1 MQKQNLSPLFFVA
14 ALEGAAA
21 ILFLL
26 LSPSKEQ
33 GILWGYSV
41 TRLGMAALAFLGF
54 CLALAFIP
62 WGLKNEQKIID
73 KLTSSNKIISGAAI
87 ILLIIFIALIWIAI
101 RGNCIHLGNIGSYI
115 ARGAPLLVW
124 FALTIMQLQIWM
136 MLQGIS
142 SKWEIESLVSFLLA
156 TSVIVFILFDIV
168 LRGNGINL
176 IEFRKF
182 AQIKIA
188 PNLPWVFL
196 LMIGAFTL
204 GKLGQKPDRK
214 YFILAARA
222 LSIFI
227 VAWFIYQ
234 FTGFIGRWFFR
245 APEQAYFPYLA
256 DAFLHGKLYLVNPI
270 SLVELT
276 PNNGNWYVPYPPLNA
291 LLMMPMVALWGA
303 ENVNSSNFSIFFA
316 ALSVSLV
323 FAILEKLSER
333 GWTKLNA
340 SANLWLTV
348 LFGLSTP
355 LWQIAISGE
364 VWYINQVVTIAFV
377 ALATL
382 FVLLEA
388 PPLLIGFTIG
398 LAMLARP
405 PILLSWI
412 FLFGIFW
419 QIQSGNDGRV
429 PFAKWFKWSFLTAI
443 PVILIGFAFLWYNY
457 SRFGSIFDFG
467 YAAMNI
473 GEPARTDIRT
483 YGQFNFRYL
492 SRNLEVMFLRL
503 PHPKP
508 ACGFFTADIEGM
520 SLFVTTP
527 AFIYLLGTFK
537 RKAWVGAAWATSIL
551 LFIPLALYFTT
562 GIFQFGYRY
571 ILDMIVPLI
580 ALLAVSVRK
589 EKLALHMKAV
599 ILAGVLVNYWGVW
612 WFYRHW
618 CR

>member
-1 MQKQNLSPLFFVA
+1 MGKQNLRPLFLMT
-14 ALEGAAA
+14 ALEGAAT

-33 GILWGYSV
+33 GILWGYSAV
-41 TRLGMAALAFLGF
+41 RLALTALALLGL
-54 CLALAFIP
+54 CLVLAFIP
-62 WGLKNEQKIID
+62 WGMRNEQKIID
-73 KLTSSNKIISGAAI
+73 GLISSSRLISGAAMVV
-87 ILLIIFIALIWIAI
+87 LIVLIALIVIAA
-101 RGNCIHLGNIGSYI
+101 RGDWIHLGNIGSYI
-115 ARGAPLLVW
+115 TRGAPLLAW
-124 FALTIMQLQIWM
+124 FALTIVQLQSWL
-136 MLQGIS
+136 MLQGIA
-142 SKWEIESLVSFLLA
+142 SKWDVESLVSFLLA
-156 TSVIVFILFDIV
+156 TSAIVFILFDIV

-176 IEFRKF
+176 VEFRKF
-182 AQIKIA
+182 AQMKLIS
-188 PNLPWVFL
+188 NLPWVFL
-196 LMIGAFTL
+196 LVIVAFVL
-204 GKLGQKPDRK
+204 GKLGGRPDRK
-214 YFILAARA
+214 HFILAARA

-234 FTGFIGRWFFR
+234 FTGFIGRWFLR
-245 APEQAYFPYLA
+245 SPEQAYFPYLA
-256 DAFLHGKLYLVNPI
+256 DAFLHGKLYLINPI
-270 SLVELT
+270 SYVELT
-276 PNNGNWYVPYPPLNA
+276 PHNGNWYVPYPPLNA
-291 LLMMPMVALWGA
+291 VLMMPMVALLGA
-303 ENVNSSNFSIFFA
+303 ENVNSSSFSIFFA

-333 GWTKLNA
+333 GWTKLKA
-340 SANLWLTV
+340 SANLWLTA

-382 FVLLEA
+382 LVLLEA
-388 PPLLIGFTIG
+388 SPLLVGLSLG
-398 LAMLARP
+398 LALLARP
-405 PILLSWI
+405 PILLSWV
-412 FLFGIFW
+412 FLLGIFW
-419 QIQSGNDGRV
+419 QIQSDRHGGV
-429 PFAKWFKWSFLTAI
+429 PFVKWFKWSLLTAI
-443 PVILIGFAFLWYNY
+443 PIILIGLTFLWYNY
-457 SRFGSIFDFG
+457 SRFGSLFDFG

-483 YGQFNFRYL
+483 YGQFNLRYL

-508 ACGFFTADIEGM
+508 SCGFFTADTEGM
-520 SLFVTTP
+520 SLFVVTP
-527 AFIYLLGTFK
+527 AFIYLLGAFK
-537 RKAWVGAAWATSIL
+537 RKAWVVAAWVTSIL

-571 ILDMIVPLI
+571 ILDMIIPLI
-580 ALLAVSVRK
+580 ALLAVSFQK
-589 EKLALHMKAV
+589 EKLALHVKVM

>member
-1 MQKQNLSPLFFVA
+1 MGNQNLRPLYLIA
-14 ALEGAAA
+14 ALEGALT

-33 GILWGYSV
+33 GILWGYSAV
-41 TRLGMAALAFLGF
+41 RLALTALAFFGF
-54 CLALAFIP
+54 CLILAFIP
-62 WGLKNEQKIID
+62 WGMKNEQKIID
-73 KLTSSNKIISGAAI
+73 ELISSSSVISGAAMVV
-87 ILLIIFIALIWIAI
+87 LTVLIALIAI
-101 RGNCIHLGNIGSYI
+101 PVRGDWIHLGNIGSYI
-115 ARGAPLLVW
+115 ARGAPLLAW
-124 FALTIMQLQIWM
+124 FTLTIVQLQGWM
-136 MLQGIS
+136 MLQGIA
-142 SKWEIESLVSFLLA
+142 SKWEIESLGSFLLA
-156 TSVIVFILFDIV
+156 TSVIVFILFDII
-168 LRGNGINL
+168 LRGNGVNL
-176 IEFRKF
+176 VEFRKF
-182 AQIKIA
+182 AQMKLTS
-188 PNLPWVFL
+188 NLPWVFL
-196 LMIGAFTL
+196 LAMIAFMF
-204 GKLGQKPDRK
+204 GKLGQRPDRK

-222 LSIFI
+222 LPIFI

-256 DAFLHGKLYLVNPI
+256 DAFLHGKLYLINPI
-270 SLVELT
+270 SYVELT

-291 LLMMPMVALWGA
+291 VLMMPMVALWGA

-316 ALSVSLV
+316 ALSASLV

-340 SANLWLTV
+340 SSNLWLTI
-348 LFGLSTP
+348 LFGISTP

-382 FVLLEA
+382 LVLLESS
-388 PPLLIGFTIG
+388 PLLIGLAIG

-412 FLFGIFW
+412 FLLGIFW
-419 QIQSGNDGRV
+419 QIQSDRDGQV
-429 PFAKWFKWSFLTAI
+429 PFAKWFKWSFLTAV
-443 PVILIGFAFLWYNY
+443 PVILIGLAFLWYNY

-492 SRNLEVMFLRL
+492 SRNLDVMFLRL

-508 ACGFFTADIEGM
+508 ACGFVTADTEGM
-520 SLFVTTP
+520 SLFVATP
-527 AFIYLLGTFK
+527 AFIYLLGAFK
-537 RKAWVGAAWATSIL
+537 RKAWVVAAWATSIL

-571 ILDMIVPLI
+571 VLDMIIPLI
-580 ALLAVSVRK
+580 TLLAVSVQK
-589 EKLALHMKAV
+589 EKLALHVKAM
-599 ILAGVLVNYWGVW
+599 ILSGVLVNYWGVW

>member
-1 MQKQNLSPLFFVA
+1 QNLRPLLLIT
-14 ALEGAAA
+14 ALEGAAT

-33 GILWGYSV
+33 GILWGYSA
-41 TRLGMAALAFLGF
+41 TRLGMAALTFLGL
-54 CLALAFIP
+54 CLNLALIP
-62 WGLKNEQKIID
+62 WGLKNEQKIINR
-73 KLTSSNKIISGAAI
+73 LIASSKMISSAAMI
-87 ILLIIFIALIWIAI
+87 MLVIFIALIVIVVRDDW
-101 RGNCIHLGNIGSYI
+101 NHLGNIGSYI

-124 FALTIMQLQIWM
+124 FALLIVQLQVWM
-136 MLQGIS
+136 MLQGIA
-142 SKWEIESLVSFLLA
+142 SKWEIELLASFLLV
-156 TSVIVFILFDIV
+156 TSVIVFIFFDIV

-176 IEFRKF
+176 VEFRKF
-182 AQIKIA
+182 AQVKLT

-196 LMIGAFTL
+196 FIIIAFAF
-204 GKLGQKPDRK
+204 GELGQRSDRK

-227 VAWFIYQ
+227 AAWFIYQ

-256 DAFLHGKLYLVNPI
+256 DAFLHGKLYLINPL
-270 SLVELT
+270 SYMELT

-291 LLMMPMVALWGA
+291 VLMMPMVALWGA

-340 SANLWLTV
+340 STNLWLTV

-364 VWYINQVVTIAFV
+364 VWYINQVITIAFV

-382 FVLLEA
+382 LVLLEA
-388 PPLLIGFTIG
+388 SPILVGFTIG

-412 FLFGIFW
+412 FLLGIFW
-419 QIQSGNDGRV
+419 QIQNDRDGQV

-443 PVILIGFAFLWYNY
+443 PVLLIGFIFLWYNY
-457 SRFGSIFDFG
+457 SRFGSLFDFG

-483 YGQFNFRYL
+483 YGQFNLRYL
-492 SRNLEVMFLRL
+492 SRNLDVMFLRL

-508 ACGFFTADIEGM
+508 TCGFFTADTEGM
-520 SLFVTTP
+520 SLFVATP
-527 AFIYLLGTFK
+527 AFIYLLGAFK
-537 RKAWVGAAWATSIL
+537 RKAWVSAAWISSIL

-571 ILDMIVPLI
+571 VLDMIIPLVT
-580 ALLAVSVRK
+580 LLAVSVRK
-589 EKLALHMKAV
+589 EKLALHMKAI